1 MSFNPRVVSRKIHR
15 WGAIA
20 VALPFL
26 VVIGTGLLLQL
37 KKNWRW
43 VQPTEH
49 RGAGTVPVLPFDSL
63 LTIAKSVPDAGIRG
77 WDDVDRLDV
86 RPGKGV
92 VKITSTSRWELQV
105 DSESGTVLHS
115 AYRRSDLLESLHD
128 GSWFHPV
135 AKLGIFLPSGVVVL
149 ALWLTGIYLWIV
161 HFQTRRQRARMAAD
175 KGPHHRTDR
184 HLRHPEH

>member
-1 MSFNPRVVSRKIHR
+1 MSFNPRVFSRKIHR

-77 WDDVDRLDV
+77 WDD
-86 RPGKGV
+86 
-92 VKITSTSRWELQV
+92 I
-105 DSESGTVLHS
+105 
-115 AYRRSDLLESLHD
+115 
-128 GSWFHPV
+128 
-135 AKLGIFLPSGVVVL
+135 
-149 ALWLTGIYLWIV
+149 
-161 HFQTRRQRARMAAD
+161 
-175 KGPHHRTDR
+175 
-184 HLRHPEH
+184 